1 MVEAR
6 VYQCPVCGAFARE
19 GERSCRHCSTQLAT
33 LRCAGCFHLNYPGDL
48 HCRGCGCELGLLP
61 HDDAS
66 DAQCPDCKKALRS
79 FASSVGLLQ
88 ACERCGGQMVSH
100 DLLRALIEEREAL
113 GRAVAALADV
123 PRGNPLESAVRY
135 RGCAICGD
143 MMNRKNF
150 GGTSGIIVD
159 VCAKHGT
166 FFDAGELPRV
176 LAFVRRGGL
185 ARAQAAL
192 QHGPKSSSSGA
203 SALGASSLGELQL
216 TKPQF
221 VEDLVD
227 LLDFVVDVLRKH

>member
-1 MVEAR
+1 MVEAS

-33 LRCAGCFHLNYPGDL
+33 LRCAACFHLNYPGDL
-48 HCRGCGCELGLLP
+48 HCRGCGAELGLLP
-61 HDDAS
+61 QDDES
-66 DAQCPDCKKALRS
+66 DAQCPDCKPRMRS

-113 GRAVAALADV
+113 GRAAATLGAA
-123 PRGNPLESAVRY
+123 PRANPLEHAVRY
-135 RGCAICGD
+135 RGCAVCGE

-176 LAFVRRGGL
+176 LAYVRRGGL
-185 ARAQAAL
+185 ARAQATL
-192 QHGPKSSSSGA
+192 QHGSLASGGTA
-203 SALGASSLGELQL
+203 RPAAATLGEVSQA
-216 TKPQF
+216 KPAF
-221 VEDLVD
+221 VDDLVD
-227 LLDFVVDVLRKH
+227 VLDFLVDVLRRH